1 MATYYMDP
9 VNGNDS
15 ADGLGWHKVS
25 YGGGSGSEPAV
36 GETLTG
42 ATSGATAK
50 VISVTGWPTSGTIY
64 LYNKS
69 GTFQMEETGNFS
81 GGSSTILSSADS
93 VSSWKTITSGAT
105 AARIA
110 PADII
115 RIAKS
120 SDPTSLGMTAAW
132 TNLSKTVTLNSALTA
147 TVELCE
153 TAWTASAN
161 VTAEASSICKEGT
174 ESASLA
180 IASGF
185 TTGLAAYKTITTIDL
200 SGYKQVSFWIRANA
214 AIAASVLQLKLC
226 SDTAGA
232 TPVDTINIPAVPG
245 TNVWQVVTVDL
256 GAALGSAIQS
266 VALYAASDPGTVT
279 VLIDDIIACKDS
291 ANADSLTLS
300 SLISKTSA
308 AQGGTEGWYGI
319 QSIDGTTILLD
330 NSPDTSASA
339 GRGYSGTTETVTTYK
354 RETIKTTPASGGF
367 AVQAIQ
373 DSGSSGNLIEFQG
386 GYDITT
392 NTQNGESFFD
402 GQNGLGFGVG
412 ATSKSYF
419 KLNYISTVRYNGGIY
434 FSTVTDAE
442 IVNATTLSNCGN
454 GGLYIDG
461 TSTRITV
468 TSIIAANN
476 CGNHNIY
483 IDSNVTLCNFTFIG
497 SASNSLAYGINLS
510 RCKNNTFTTIT
521 KINNNGSS
529 YGLYLSGCVGNVFT
543 P

>member
-105 AARIA
+105 AAPIA
-110 PADII
+110 PAYII

-153 TAWTASAN
+153 TAWTASTN
-161 VTAEASSICKEGT
+161 VTATASTICKEGT
-174 ESASLA
+174 KSASLA

-185 TTGLAAYKTITTIDL
+185 TSGLATYKTITTIDL
-200 SGYKQVSFWIRANA
+200 SGYKQVSFSIRANA
-214 AIAASVLQLKLC
+214 AVAASVLQLKLC

-245 TNVWQVVTVDL
+245 TGRWQVVTVDL
-256 GAALGSAIQS
+256 GTALGSAIQS

-279 VLIDDIIACKDS
+279 VLLDDIIACKDS

-308 AQGGTEGWYGI
+308 AQGGTEGWQGI
-319 QSIDGTTILLD
+319 QSIVGTVILLD
-330 NSPDTSASA
+330 NGTATVVSS

-354 RETIKTTPASGGF
+354 RETIKTVPDTGTNS
-367 AVQAIQ
+367 VQEIQ

-386 GYDITT
+386 GYDVTT

-402 GQNGLGFGVG
+402 GQNSYGNGLY

-419 KLNYISTVRYNGGIY
+419 KINYLSFIRYDKGIN
-434 FSTVTDAE
+434 FNTVTFIE
-442 IVNATTLSNCGN
+442 IVNLS
-454 GGLYIDG
+454 
-461 TSTRITV
+461 TV
-468 TSIIAANN
+468 A
-476 CGNHNIY
+476 C
-483 IDSNVTLCNFTFIG
+483 C
-497 SASNSLAYGINLS
+497 
-510 RCKNNTFTTIT
+510 
-521 KINNNGSS
+521 
-529 YGLYLSGCVGNVFT
+529 
-543 P
+543 